1 MKTSIRRALGS
12 ALAGTTALTGALA
25 MGSVTTAEGAVQYA
39 NYGFEGSAFGTYV
52 TTGPVGVQSGRTAHS
67 FIACTRRIGVNVE
80 RSVASAQTPGV
91 PRVLN
96 VGAVDSFSRSYKTAT
111 GTVGSRSQNV
121 IAGVL
126 LGDPNGP
133 HLKISAL
140 RTRTNAFA
148 TKAGKFGTRASFTSA
163 EIVAKT
169 GQPAIDDAI
178 HGLGIN
184 NLLKQITTAVDGVAD
199 DALTIPGLGEIKIGG
214 MSHKKFYTFA
224 EANATALNVQLYG
237 ANAVKG
243 GGDDVIV
250 RIGRSRS
257 RITRNLPS
265 GVFRGFAQ
273 PATVNLVDGLLTVG
287 PLGEQRLGC
296 HGTNGLIKRNAV
308 AGVNVLNQNQVIID
322 AVEGSAF
329 GKQYDNRSAKAWTQ
343 SKIAGIK
350 LGSGE
355 SSLQIKGI
363 VGRANIT
370 KWRSGTVTRGIGGS
384 TVLSI
389 IVNGEE
395 RKIPLDR
402 TIEIPGLAKVE
413 FMIVSRPTRRDI
425 KVTAVR
431 ITLVP
436 GAAENTG
443 VAVINLGVARAGITD
458 F

>member
-1 MKTSIRRALGS
+1 MKTSIKRALGS

-39 NYGFEGSAFGTYV
+39 NYGFEGSAFGTFV
-52 TTGPVGVQSGRTAHS
+52 STGPVGVQSGRTAHS

-80 RSVASAQTPGV
+80 RSVAAAQTPGV

-96 VGAVDSFSRSYKTAT
+96 IGAVDSFSRSYRTAT

-126 LGDPNGP
+126 LGDPDGP
-133 HLKISAL
+133 HLKINAL
-140 RTRTNAFA
+140 KTRTDAFA
-148 TKAGKFGTRASFTSA
+148 TKAGKFGTRAKFTSA

-169 GQPAIDDAI
+169 GQAEIDDAI
-178 HGLGIN
+178 DGLGIN
-184 NLLKQITTAVDGVAD
+184 NLISQVTSAVDGMAD
-199 DALTIPGLGEIKIGG
+199 DVLVIPGLGEIKVGG
-214 MSHKKFYTFA
+214 VSHKKFYTFA

-273 PATVNLVDGLLTVG
+273 PATANLLDGLLTVG

-296 HGTNGLIKRNAV
+296 HGTNGLVKRNPLV
-308 AGVNVLNQNQVIID
+308 GMDVLNQGMVTSETL
-322 AVEGSAF
+322 EGSAF
-329 GKQYDNRSAKAWTQ
+329 GKQYSDGSAKAWTQ
-343 SKIAGIK
+343 ARVEGFK
-350 LGSGE
+350 LGSGDQ
-355 SSLQIKGI
+355 SLAIETI
-363 VGRANIT
+363 VGRANVT

-384 TVLSI
+384 KVLSI

-395 RKIPLDR
+395 HPIPADR

-436 GAAENTG
+436 AAAENTG
-443 VAVINLGVARAGITD
+443 VAVINLGVAKAGITD